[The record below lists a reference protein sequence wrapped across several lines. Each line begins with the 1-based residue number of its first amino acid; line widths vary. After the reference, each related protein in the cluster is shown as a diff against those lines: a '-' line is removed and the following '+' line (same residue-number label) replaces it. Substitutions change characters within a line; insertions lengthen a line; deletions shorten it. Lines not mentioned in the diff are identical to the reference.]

1 MTVLYFVTVWE
12 ATGGKLEKGRRGR
25 RRRKG
30 LARRIQ

>member
-12 ATGGKLEKGRRGR
+12 ATGGKLEKGRR
-25 RRRKG
+25 RRKG